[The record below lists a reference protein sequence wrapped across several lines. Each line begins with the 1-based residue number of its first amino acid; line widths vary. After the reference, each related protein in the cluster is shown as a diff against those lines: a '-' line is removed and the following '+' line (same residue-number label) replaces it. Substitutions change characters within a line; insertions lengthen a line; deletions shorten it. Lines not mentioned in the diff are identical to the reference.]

1 MQETTPSDN
10 SRPYNLMSNL
20 EWFTASEALLKWK
33 STRVV
38 TRPKSTAWRTSW
50 HTRST
55 ADGVLYPP
63 LNSDCLESKI
73 SLATINSVI
82 CRWRTRVKK
91 TILGESLAGSHSYN
105 LIRDSGQDSWRDF
118 SRQKVSSK
126 VWWEFRIGLYAW
138 LPTRLFWR
146 FTFFT
151 RELSQKSW
159 SVHISWLLDG
169 YQMAK
174 SENSPSKEV
183 EQKHAYKMKG
193 SGSIWGWHWKEMP
206 ARMLIQE
213 GPYG

>member
-91 TILGESLAGSHSYN
+91 RFSERVSLGVIHIIWSETLGKTLGETFRAKK
-105 LIRDSGQDSWRDF
+105 
-118 SRQKVSSK
+118 SRQKSGES
-126 VWWEFRIGLYAW
+126 FGSDYMHDSRRDSLGDS
-138 LPTRLFWR
+138 LFLR
-146 FTFFT
+146 GNFLKNLGQFT
-151 RELSQKSW
+151 
-159 SVHISWLLDG
+159 
-169 YQMAK
+169 
-174 SENSPSKEV
+174 
-183 EQKHAYKMKG
+183 
-193 SGSIWGWHWKEMP
+193 
-206 ARMLIQE
+206 
-213 GPYG
+213 